1 MDVLKK
7 KNTVGGLTLIIKY
20 FLKVHCNNQDSMDLA
35 RNMHTD
41 DWNRIESRYR
51 PTQIQP
57 ND

>member
-7 KNTVGGLTLIIKY
+7 KNTVGGLTLILKY

-51 PTQIQP
+51 PTQI
-57 ND
+57 